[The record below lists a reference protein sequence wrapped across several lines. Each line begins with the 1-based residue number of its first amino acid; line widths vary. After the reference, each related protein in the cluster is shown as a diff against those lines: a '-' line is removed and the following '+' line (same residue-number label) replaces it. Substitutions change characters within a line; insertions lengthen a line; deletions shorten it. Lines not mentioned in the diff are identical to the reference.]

1 MVRKLPLAEPFSKVL
16 SIAENIRE
24 SIFEK
29 HLEKHMTFEQKI
41 NEDLKEAM
49 KSGDKIRL
57 ETLRALRA
65 SIIEFSKSGTG
76 IEMSEEDAQK
86 ILLNASKKRKDAME
100 MYKQAG
106 RQDLFEKEETELA
119 IIASYLPEQLTE
131 DEVIHALK
139 KIIEQIGAE
148 GPKDMGKVM
157 GLAMKELRGKADGT
171 LVQQC
176 LRQLLQP

>member
-1 MVRKLPLAEPFSKVL
+1 MCKIPHGEPFSKAFCFVM
-16 SIAENIRE
+16 NRQE
-24 SIFEK
+24 SIFDK
-29 HLEKHMTFEQKI
+29 LLEMTMNFEQQI

-49 KSGDKIRL
+49 KSGDKLKL
-57 ETLRALRA
+57 ETLRSLRA
-65 SIIEFSKSGTG
+65 SVIEFNKSGTG
-76 IEMSEEDAQK
+76 KEMSEEDAQK
-86 ILLNASKKRKDAME
+86 ILLNASKKRKDAIE

-106 RQDLFEKEETELA
+106 RKDLLEKEEAELA

-131 DEVIHALK
+131 D
-139 KIIEQIGAE
+139 QILGVLAGLIAQVGAE

-176 LRQLLQP
+176 LKSLLNG